1 MSLCAARTNRTAANH
16 FKIRSFV
23 SSVIVSASMTCG
35 LALLLAFLIGVIA
48 GLRSFTAP
56 AVVCWA
62 AHLGWINL
70 HGSPLSFMGSTA
82 AAIIFTIFALVELTA
97 DKLPKTPSRTTPFP
111 LTVRVIFGALS
122 GAALG
127 VAGGQS
133 LALGAVLG
141 GIGAVAGAFAGYET
155 RQRIVAASK
164 LPDFPIAL
172 LGRCGRDRRRP
183 ANCFSV
189 LTSSAQE
196 FWPRAIRARQY
207 CLAVA
212 KHRNRCAGDW
222 LYHPR
227 ETRECHRC
235 LRSVPAH
242 GNAPAL
248 SGRCSSYVAV
258 ICVMGEL

>member
-1 MSLCAARTNRTAANH
+1 
-16 FKIRSFV
+16 
-23 SSVIVSASMTCG
+23 MTSG

-70 HGSPLSFMGSTA
+70 HASPLSFMGSAA

-97 DKLPKTPSRTTPFP
+97 DKLPKTPSRTAPFP

-122 GAALG
+122 GAGLG

-133 LALGAVLG
+133 LALGAALG

-155 RQRIVAASK
+155 RRRIVAASK

-172 LGRCGRDRRRP
+172 LED
-183 ANCFSV
+183 
-189 LTSSAQE
+189 
-196 FWPRAIRARQY
+196 
-207 CLAVA
+207 AVA
-212 KHRNRCAGDW
+212 IGGGLLIVSRF
-222 LYHPR
+222 
-227 ETRECHRC
+227 
-235 LRSVPAH
+235 
-242 GNAPAL
+242 
-248 SGRCSSYVAV
+248 
-258 ICVMGEL
+258 